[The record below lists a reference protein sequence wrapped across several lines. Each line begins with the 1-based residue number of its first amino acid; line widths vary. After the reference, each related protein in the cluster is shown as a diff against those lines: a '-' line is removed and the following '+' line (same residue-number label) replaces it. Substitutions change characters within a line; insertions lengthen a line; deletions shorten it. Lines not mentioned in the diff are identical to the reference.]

1 MKDGGEVIRLELSE
15 PLAALPAGFVLQSPA
30 RVALDLPG
38 VINATGRSQ
47 QEVNQGNLRSVALAQ
62 AGDRTRLVLNLK
74 QSTRY
79 LGPVVRTPTSS
90 ARRCRRRA
98 HLGRAAALRRQPQ
111 HRT

>member
-79 LGPVVRTPTSS
+79 LERASRSGAC